1 MTYLAFGATV
11 RQLGPGV
18 LTIGSA
24 PEAGWRVLG
33 HGLEPRHAIVS
44 QETGWGGRAL
54 IERGSPSA
62 VIVVNGAEVSGGRA
76 TLEFD
81 DVVRLGTAEFTY
93 RRTGPGAAKGGPYL
107 KDRRRNRVYLVT
119 ERTTI
124 GRDPSSTIVMKD
136 VDVSRTHAEIVKEGD
151 AFILR
156 PHGVSVVS
164 VNGVRVSRQATLREG
179 DDISIADSTFRF
191 TTDIGPSTAVSV
203 EPRRDIAAGNVP
215 RGASAQTMFMGA
227 IEARD
232 FQDRTLRKKI
242 TRGLAVTLTIVAV
255 AFSLFWLAFSA
266 RRSSAALRHRH
277 AAAATAAAATR

>member
-1 MTYLAFGATV
+1 
-11 RQLGPGV
+11 
-18 LTIGSA
+18 
-24 PEAGWRVLG
+24 
-33 HGLEPRHAIVS
+33 LEPRHAIVS

-93 RRTGPGAAKGGPYL
+93 RRTGLGAAKGGPYL

-119 ERTTI
+119 EHTTI

-151 AFILR
+151 AFIVR

-203 EPRRDIAAGNVP
+203 EPRRDVAAGNIP

>member
-1 MTYLAFGATV
+1 MTYLAFGPTV

-93 RRTGPGAAKGGPYL
+93 RRTGLGAAKGGPYL
-107 KDRRRNRVYLVT
+107 KDRRRNRVYLLTDRV
-119 ERTTI
+119 TI
-124 GRDPSSTIVMKD
+124 GRDPASTIVMNG

-179 DDISIADSTFRF
+179 DDVSITDSTFRF
-191 TTDIGPSTAVSV
+191 TTDIGSSTAVSV
-203 EPRRDIAAGNVP
+203 EPRRQNTGGAIP
-215 RGASAQTMFMGA
+215 RGSAAQTMFMGA
-227 IEARD
+227 VEARD
-232 FQDRTLRKKI
+232 FQERSIKKKI
-242 TRGLAVTLTIVAV
+242 TRGLAVTMTILAV
-255 AFSLFWLAFSA
+255 ALSLFWLAYSA
-266 RRSSAALRHRH
+266 RRPSAALHHRH
-277 AAAATAAAATR
+277 DATAAVR

>member
-1 MTYLAFGATV
+1 MTYLAFGTTM

-24 PEAGWRVLG
+24 PEAGWRILG

-62 VIVVNGAEVSGGRA
+62 IIVVNGAEVSGGRA

-93 RRTGPGAAKGGPYL
+93 RRTGASAGKGGPYL
-107 KDRRRNRVYLVT
+107 KDRRRNRVYLLT
-119 ERTTI
+119 QHITI

-136 VDVSRTHAEIVKEGD
+136 VDVSRTHAEIVKEGE
-151 AFILR
+151 AFVLR

-164 VNGVRVSRQATLREG
+164 LNGARVSRQATLREG

-191 TTDIGPSTAVSV
+191 TTDLGASSAVSV
-203 EPRRDIAAGNVP
+203 EPSQPAAGSAVP
-215 RGASAQTMFMGA
+215 RGSSAQTMFMGA

-232 FQDRTLRKKI
+232 FHDRSVKKKI
-242 TRGLAVTLTIVAV
+242 TRGLAVTMTIIAV
-255 AFSLFWLAFSA
+255 ALSLFWLAYSA
-266 RRSSAALRHRH
+266 RRPSAAMRHRH
-277 AAAATAAAATR
+277 PATAAATR

>member
-1 MTYLAFGATV
+1 MTYLAFGPTV

-93 RRTGPGAAKGGPYL
+93 RRTGLGAAKGGPYL
-107 KDRRRNRVYLVT
+107 KDRRRNRLYLVT
-119 ERTTI
+119 DHTTF

-136 VDVSRTHAEIVKEGD
+136 VDVSRTHAEIVKEGE

-164 VNGVRVSRQATLREG
+164 LNGVRVSRQATLREG

-191 TTDIGPSTAVSV
+191 TTDVGPSTVSV
-203 EPRRDIAAGNVP
+203 EPRRQIAGGAVP
-215 RGASAQTMFMGA
+215 RGASAQTMFMGVV
-227 IEARD
+227 EARD
-232 FQDRTLRKKI
+232 FHERSIKKKI
-242 TRGLAVTLTIVAV
+242 TRGLAVTMTILAV
-255 AFSLFWLAFSA
+255 ALSLFWLAYSA
-266 RRSSAALRHRH
+266 RRPSAALRHRH
-277 AAAATAAAATR
+277 DATAAVR

>member
-1 MTYLAFGATV
+1 MTYLAFGTTV
-11 RQLGPGV
+11 RQIGPGV

-33 HGLEPRHAIVS
+33 YGLEPRHAIVS

-62 VIVVNGAEVSGGRA
+62 LIIVNGAEMTNGRA

-93 RRTGPGAAKGGPYL
+93 RRTGLGAAKAGPYL
-107 KDRRRNRVYLVT
+107 RDRRRGRVYLLT
-119 ERTTI
+119 ERNTI
-124 GRDPSSTIVMKD
+124 GRDPTSTVVLNG

-151 AFILR
+151 VFILR

-164 VNGVRVSRQATLREG
+164 LNGVRVSRQANLREG

-191 TTDIGPSTAVSV
+191 TTDVGAASAVSV
-203 EPRRDIAAGNVP
+203 EPSRGNTAP
-215 RGASAQTMFMGA
+215 RAASAQTMFMGVV
-227 IEARD
+227 EARD
-232 FQDRTLRKKI
+232 FHDRTIKRKV
-242 TRGLAVTLTIVAV
+242 TRGIAVSLTILAVAV
-255 AFSLFWLAFSA
+255 SLLWLAFSA
-266 RRSSAALRHRH
+266 RKPASLRHHRQT
-277 AAAATAAAATR
+277 TAVAR

>member
-1 MTYLAFGATV
+1 MTYLAFGPTV

-54 IERGSPSA
+54 IERGAPSA
-62 VIVVNGAEVSGGRA
+62 VIVVNGAEVTGGRA

-93 RRTGPGAAKGGPYL
+93 RRTGLGAAKGGPFL
-107 KDRRRNRVYLVT
+107 KDRRRNRLYLIT
-119 ERTTI
+119 EHTTF

-151 AFILR
+151 AYVLR
-156 PHGVSVVS
+156 PNGVSVVS
-164 VNGVRVSRQATLREG
+164 INGVRVSRQATLREG

-191 TTDIGPSTAVSV
+191 TTDAGPSSSVSV
-203 EPRRDIAAGNVP
+203 EPRRQTAGGAVP
-215 RGASAQTMFMGA
+215 RGASAQTMFMGVV
-227 IEARD
+227 EARD
-232 FQDRTLRKKI
+232 FHERSIKKKI
-242 TRGLAVTLTIVAV
+242 TRGVAVTMTIVAV
-255 AFSLFWLAFSA
+255 ALSLFWLAYSA
-266 RRSSAALRHRH
+266 RRPSAALRHHR
-277 AAAATAAAATR
+277 AAAEAVR

>member
-1 MTYLAFGATV
+1 MTYLVFGTTV

-18 LTIGSA
+18 LTVGSA

-62 VIVVNGAEVSGGRA
+62 VIVVNGAEVAGGKA

-81 DVVRLGTAEFTY
+81 DVVRLGSAEFTY
-93 RRTGPGAAKGGPYL
+93 RRTGLGAAKGGPYL
-107 KDRRRNRVYLVT
+107 RDRRRGRLYLLSD
-119 ERTTI
+119 RCTI
-124 GRDPSSTIVMKD
+124 GRDQSSTIILKD

-151 AFILR
+151 AFVLR

-164 VNGVRVSRQATLREG
+164 LNGVRVSREAALREG
-179 DDISIADSTFRF
+179 DDISIADSVFRF
-191 TTDIGPSTAVSV
+191 TTDAGPSGAVSV
-203 EPRRDIAAGNVP
+203 EPQ
-215 RGASAQTMFMGA
+215 RGAPPPRSVSAQTMFMGA

-232 FQDRTLRKKI
+232 YHDRSVKRKV
-242 TRGLAVTLTIVAV
+242 TRGVAITLTIVAV
-255 AFSLFWLAFSA
+255 ALSLFWLAFGARQPIAA
-266 RRSSAALRHRH
+266 RRHHPHSASASV
-277 AAAATAAAATR
+277 AQ

>member
-1 MTYLAFGATV
+1 MTYLAFGTTV

-62 VIVVNGAEVSGGRA
+62 VIVVNGVEVSGGRA

-81 DVVRLGTAEFTY
+81 DIVRLGTAEFTY
-93 RRTGPGAAKGGPYL
+93 RRTGLGTAKGGAYL
-107 KDRRRNRVYLVT
+107 KDRRRNRVYLLT
-119 ERTTI
+119 EHITI

-136 VDVSRTHAEIVKEGD
+136 VDVSRTHAEIFKEAD
-151 AFILR
+151 AFVLR

-164 VNGVRVSRQATLREG
+164 LNGVRVSRNATLREG

-191 TTDIGPSTAVSV
+191 TTDLGSSAVSV
-203 EPRRDIAAGNVP
+203 EPRRDTDGRAVP
-215 RGASAQTMFMGA
+215 RGLSAQTMFMGA
-227 IEARD
+227 VEARD
-232 FQDRTLRKKI
+232 FQERSIKKKL

-255 AFSLFWLAFSA
+255 AVSLFWLAFSA
-266 RRSSAALRHRH
+266 RRPSAALRHRH
-277 AAAATAAAATR
+277 PATAAATR

>member
-1 MTYLAFGATV
+1 MTYLAFGTTV

-54 IERGSPSA
+54 IERGSPNA

-81 DVVRLGTAEFTY
+81 DIVRLGTAEFTY
-93 RRTGPGAAKGGPYL
+93 RRTGLGAGKGGAYL
-107 KDRRRNRVYLVT
+107 KDRRRNRVYLLT
-119 ERTTI
+119 EHITI
-124 GRDPSSTIVMKD
+124 GRDPSSTIVMKG
-136 VDVSRTHAEIVKEGD
+136 VDVSRTHAEIFKEGD
-151 AFILR
+151 AFVLR

-164 VNGVRVSRQATLREG
+164 LNGARVSRNATLREG

-191 TTDIGPSTAVSV
+191 TTDLGSSAVSV
-203 EPRRDIAAGNVP
+203 EPRRETTGAAVP
-215 RGASAQTMFMGA
+215 RGLSAQTMFMGA
-227 IEARD
+227 VEARD
-232 FQDRTLRKKI
+232 FQERSIKRKL

-255 AFSLFWLAFSA
+255 ALSLFWLGFSA
-266 RRSSAALRHRH
+266 RRPSAALRHRH
-277 AAAATAAAATR
+277 PATAAATR

>member
-1 MTYLAFGATV
+1 MTYLAFGPTV

-62 VIVVNGAEVSGGRA
+62 VITVNGAEVSGGRA

-93 RRTGPGAAKGGPYL
+93 RRTGLGAAKGGPYL
-107 KDRRRNRVYLVT
+107 KDRRRNRVYLLT

-124 GRDPSSTIVMKD
+124 GRDPSSTVVMKD

-164 VNGVRVSRQATLREG
+164 LNGVRVSRQATLREG

-203 EPRRDIAAGNVP
+203 ETGRQTAGGAIPRAS
-215 RGASAQTMFMGA
+215 SAQTMFMGA

-232 FQDRTLRKKI
+232 FHDRSLRKKI
-242 TRGLAVTLTIVAV
+242 SRGLAVTLTIVAV
-255 AFSLFWLAFSA
+255 AFSLFWLAYSA
-266 RRSSAALRHRH
+266 RRPSAALRHHH
-277 AAAATAAAATR
+277 AATEGVR

>member
-1 MTYLAFGATV
+1 MTCLVFGNTV

-33 HGLEPRHAIVS
+33 FGLEPRHAIVS

-62 VIVVNGAEVSGGRA
+62 VIVVNGAEVATGKA

-81 DVVRLGTAEFTY
+81 DIVRLGTAEFTY
-93 RRTGPGAAKGGPYL
+93 RRTGLGAAKAGPYL
-107 KDRRRNRVYLVT
+107 RDRRRGRVYLLT
-119 ERTTI
+119 ERNTI
-124 GRDPSSTIVMKD
+124 GRDPSSTIVLKD

-151 AFILR
+151 AFVLR

-164 VNGVRVSRQATLREG
+164 VNGDRVSAKATLREG

-191 TTDIGPSTAVSV
+191 TTDIGSSSAVSV
-203 EPRRDIAAGNVP
+203 EPP
-215 RGASAQTMFMGA
+215 RGATAPRAASAQTMFMGA
-227 IEARD
+227 VEARD
-232 FQDRTLRKKI
+232 FHDRTIKRKV
-242 TRGLAVTLTIVAV
+242 TRGLAVTLTILAV
-255 AFSLFWLAFSA
+255 AISLLWLAFSA
-266 RRSSAALRHRH
+266 RRPVLRHRH
-277 AAAATAAAATR
+277 QATAAIR

>member
-1 MTYLAFGATV
+1 MTYLAFGPTV

-81 DVVRLGTAEFTY
+81 DIVRLGTAEFTY
-93 RRTGPGAAKGGPYL
+93 RRTGLGAQKGGPYL
-107 KDRRRNRVYLVT
+107 KDRRRNRVYLLT
-119 ERTTI
+119 DHLTI

-164 VNGVRVSRQATLREG
+164 LNGVRVSRNATLREG

-191 TTDIGPSTAVSV
+191 TTDIGSSTAVSV
-203 EPRRDIAAGNVP
+203 EPSRMSAGAAVP
-215 RGASAQTMFMGA
+215 RGLSAQTMFMGA

-232 FQDRTLRKKI
+232 LHDRTLRKKV
-242 TRGLAVTLTIVAV
+242 TRGVAVALTIVAV
-255 AFSLFWLAFSA
+255 ALSLFWLAFSA
-266 RRSSAALRHRH
+266 RRPSAILKHRP
-277 AAAATAAAATR
+277 AATAAVTR

>member
-1 MTYLAFGATV
+1 MTYLAFGTTV

-54 IERGSPSA
+54 IERGSPNA

-81 DVVRLGTAEFTY
+81 DIVRLGTAEFTY
-93 RRTGPGAAKGGPYL
+93 RRTGLGAARGGAYL
-107 KDRRRNRVYLVT
+107 KDRRRNRVYLLTDHV
-119 ERTTI
+119 TI

-136 VDVSRTHAEIVKEGD
+136 IDVSRTHAEIVKEGD

-156 PHGVSVVS
+156 PHGVSVIS
-164 VNGVRVSRQATLREG
+164 VNGARVSRNATLREG

-191 TTDIGPSTAVSV
+191 TTDLGSSAVSV
-203 EPRRDIAAGNVP
+203 EPRRETTGGAVP

-227 IEARD
+227 VEARD
-232 FQDRTLRKKI
+232 FQERSIKKKL

-255 AFSLFWLAFSA
+255 ALSLFWLAFSA
-266 RRSSAALRHRH
+266 RRPSAALRHRH
-277 AAAATAAAATR
+277 PATAAATR

>member
-1 MTYLAFGATV
+1 MTYLAFGPTV

-18 LTIGSA
+18 LIIGSA

-44 QETGWGGRAL
+44 QEIGWGGRAL
-54 IERGSPSA
+54 IERGSPNA

-93 RRTGPGAAKGGPYL
+93 RRTGLGATKGGPYL

-119 ERTTI
+119 EHFTI
-124 GRDPSSTIVMKD
+124 GRDQSSTIVMNN

-151 AFILR
+151 AFVLR

-164 VNGVRVSRQATLREG
+164 LNGVRVSRQATLREG

-191 TTDIGPSTAVSV
+191 TTDIGPSSAVSV
-203 EPRRDIAAGNVP
+203 EPRREGATVP
-215 RGASAQTMFMGA
+215 RGVAAQTMFMGTV
-227 IEARD
+227 EARD
-232 FQDRTLRKKI
+232 FHDRSFKKKI
-242 TRGLAVTLTIVAV
+242 TRGLAVTMTILAV
-255 AFSLFWLAFSA
+255 ALSLFWLAYSA
-266 RRSSAALRHRH
+266 RRPSAALHHRR
-277 AAAATAAAATR
+277 AATEAVR

>member
-1 MTYLAFGATV
+1 MTYLAFGTTV

-62 VIVVNGAEVSGGRA
+62 VIVVNGVEVSGGRA

-81 DVVRLGTAEFTY
+81 DIVRLGTAEFTY
-93 RRTGPGAAKGGPYL
+93 RRTGLGTAKGGAYL
-107 KDRRRNRVYLVT
+107 KDRRRNRVYLLT
-119 ERTTI
+119 EHITI

-136 VDVSRTHAEIVKEGD
+136 VDVSRTHAEIFKEAD
-151 AFILR
+151 AFVLR

-164 VNGVRVSRQATLREG
+164 LNGVRVSRNATLREG

-191 TTDIGPSTAVSV
+191 TTDLGSSAVSV
-203 EPRRDIAAGNVP
+203 EPRRDTTGGAVP
-215 RGASAQTMFMGA
+215 RGLSAQTMFMGA
-227 IEARD
+227 VEARD
-232 FQDRTLRKKI
+232 FQERSIKKKL

-255 AFSLFWLAFSA
+255 AVSLFWLAFSA
-266 RRSSAALRHRH
+266 RRPSAALRHRH
-277 AAAATAAAATR
+277 PATAAATR

>member
-1 MTYLAFGATV
+1 MTYLAFGPSV

-44 QETGWGGRAL
+44 QEIGWGGRAL

-93 RRTGPGAAKGGPYL
+93 RRTGTGAAKGGPYL

-119 ERTTI
+119 DRITI
-124 GRDPSSTIVMKD
+124 GRDPASTIVMHN
-136 VDVSRTHAEIVKEGD
+136 VDISRTHAEIVKEGD
-151 AFILR
+151 AVVVR

-164 VNGVRVSRQATLREG
+164 LNGVRVPRQANLREG
-179 DDISIADSTFRF
+179 DDISIGDSTFRF
-191 TTDIGPSTAVSV
+191 TTDIGASTAVSV
-203 EPRRDIAAGNVP
+203 EPSRTGANPP
-215 RGASAQTMFMGA
+215 RGSAAQTMFMGA
-227 IEARD
+227 VEARD
-232 FQDRTLRKKI
+232 FQDRSLKKKI
-242 TRGLAVTLTIVAV
+242 TRGLAVSMTILAV
-255 AFSLFWLAFSA
+255 ALSLFWLAYSA
-266 RRSSAALRHRH
+266 RRPSAALHHRH
-277 AAAATAAAATR
+277 TTEAAR

>member
-1 MTYLAFGATV
+1 MTYLAFGTTV

-33 HGLEPRHAIVS
+33 YGLEPRHAIVS

-54 IERGSPSA
+54 IERGSPSS
-62 VIVVNGAEVSGGRA
+62 VIVVNGAEVAGGKA

-93 RRTGPGAAKGGPYL
+93 RRTGLGVAKGGPYL
-107 KDRRRNRVYLVT
+107 RDRRRGRVYLLA
-119 ERTTI
+119 ERNTI
-124 GRDPSSTIVMKD
+124 GRDPNSTIVLKD

-151 AFILR
+151 AFVIR

-164 VNGVRVSRQATLREG
+164 VNGARVSRQATLREG
-179 DDISIADSTFRF
+179 DDISIADTTFRF
-191 TTDIGPSTAVSV
+191 TTDIGSSTAVSV
-203 EPRRDIAAGNVP
+203 EPP
-215 RGASAQTMFMGA
+215 RGAVAPRVASAQTMFMGA

-232 FQDRTLRKKI
+232 FHDRTIKRKV
-242 TRGLAVTLTIVAV
+242 TRGVAVTLTILAVAV
-255 AFSLFWLAFSA
+255 SLLWLAFSA
-266 RRSSAALRHRH
+266 RRPAALRHRH
-277 AAAATAAAATR
+277 PVTTAIR